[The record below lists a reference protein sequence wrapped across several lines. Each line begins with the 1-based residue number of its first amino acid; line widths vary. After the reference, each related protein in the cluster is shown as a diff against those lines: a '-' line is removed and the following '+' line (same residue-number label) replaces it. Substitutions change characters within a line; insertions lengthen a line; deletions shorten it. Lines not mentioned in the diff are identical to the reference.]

1 MASFEF
7 LAVIVSVLGLA
18 ASITYYAFV
27 VQNQNKTRQTQMF
40 MDLYAVYRDPEFA
53 KIWGEIMDQQYTDF
67 DDYWDKYG
75 GETNREAWN
84 KWQSVGR
91 LFNGIGVLVKRGM
104 VDIELVEELM
114 AVIIFVSWA
123 QMGPILYGF
132 REWTKNRARTIYAD
146 AYQPMSGF
154 EYLYN
159 ELEKRKNAINKNIK
173 IHSNQ

>member
-53 KIWGEIMDQQYTDF
+53 KIWGEVMDQQYTDF

-132 REWTKNRARTIYAD
+132 RDWTKNRARTIYAD

-173 IHSNQ
+173 IPL

>member
-1 MASFEF
+1 MASFEL
-7 LAVIVSVLGLA
+7 LAIILTVLGLA

-53 KIWGEIMDQQYTDF
+53 KIWGEIMDQHYTDF

-132 REWTKNRARTIYAD
+132 RDWTKNRARTIYAD

-173 IHSNQ
+173 IPL